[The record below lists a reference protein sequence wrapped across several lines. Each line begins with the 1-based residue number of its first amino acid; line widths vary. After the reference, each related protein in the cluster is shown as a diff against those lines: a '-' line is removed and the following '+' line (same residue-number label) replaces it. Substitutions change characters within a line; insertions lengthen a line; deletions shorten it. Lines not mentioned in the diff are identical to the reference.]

1 MEKNKDKKANLEDEK
16 VIVKVNNNYK
26 GIIGIFII
34 SLLMISLVCTTIFLI
49 NKVSRLNKELEKE
62 KSLFVE
68 KIEFKNVGKLVA
80 QEAQVRVV
88 KNYQDDRDFL
98 KLFNFPFT
106 KYVYIFSYDI
116 EVSAYVDFTKITQD
130 EDIEAKK
137 IIINLPHSKL
147 NNNSAIIQG
156 SKIKWYD
163 NKNLFNSVNPDQ
175 IDEFQKE
182 MIKEAETQAINSG
195 ILKRADKQAQLLIRS
210 MVKSNKSYQEF
221 DVDFNYID

>member
-1 MEKNKDKKANLEDEK
+1 MKKNKDKKINSNDEK
-16 VIVKVNNNYK
+16 ITVKVDNSYK
-26 GIIGIFII
+26 GLLGILII
-34 SLLMISLVCTTIFLI
+34 SLILVSLVCTTIFLI
-49 NKVSRLNKELEKE
+49 SKVNKLNKELEKE
-62 KSLFVE
+62 KSLYVE

-88 KNYQDDRDFL
+88 KNYQNDRDFL

-130 EDIEAKK
+130 EDVENKV

-147 NNNSAIIQG
+147 NDNSTIIQD

-195 ILKRADKQAQLLIRS
+195 ILKRADNQAQLLIKS
-210 MVKSNKSYQEF
+210 MVKSNKSYQEYN
-221 DVDFNYID
+221 VKFNYID